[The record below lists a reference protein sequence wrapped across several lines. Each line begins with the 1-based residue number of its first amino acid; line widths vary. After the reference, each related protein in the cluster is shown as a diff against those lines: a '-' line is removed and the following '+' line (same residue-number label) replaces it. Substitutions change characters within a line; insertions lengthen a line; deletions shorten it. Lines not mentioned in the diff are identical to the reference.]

1 MSATVAIRRASGKRS
16 VIDAATYDP
25 ATMTLWDAPAAA
37 PAPEPMPTHAPAPEV
52 KPTPRRGR
60 AAGGKGRS

>member
-16 VIDAATYDP
+16 VIDATTYDP
-25 ATMTLWDAPAAA
+25 ATMTLWDAPIVA
-37 PAPEPMPTHAPAPEV
+37 PAPEPMPTRVLAPEV
-52 KPTPRRGR
+52 KPTARRGR